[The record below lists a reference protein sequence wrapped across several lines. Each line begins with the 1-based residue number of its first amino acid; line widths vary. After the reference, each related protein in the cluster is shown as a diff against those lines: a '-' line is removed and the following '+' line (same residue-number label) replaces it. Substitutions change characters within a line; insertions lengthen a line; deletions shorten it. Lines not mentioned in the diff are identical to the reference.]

1 VLLLVPFR
9 DLLHFGLW
17 IWSFA
22 TRRVQWGDDHYE
34 VSRDGAAQP
43 IEG

>member
-22 TRRVQWGDDHYE
+22 TRRVQWGNNHYE
-34 VSRDGAAQP
+34 VRRDGDVQP